1 MQVENLEISDEKEL
15 TGKDKN
21 MLSIQLEPGQ
31 DKLIKFINK
40 NGEKPVTN
48 FKKYG
53 AKISSVTA
61 LVLSSDDENV

>member
-1 MQVENLEISDEKEL
+1 
-15 TGKDKN
+15 
-21 MLSIQLEPGQ
+21 MLVIQLGPGQ
-31 DKLIKFINK
+31 DKLIKFCNT

-61 LVLSSDDENV
+61 LVLSSDDEQV